1 MVSLRQPRDENIWEA
16 FVNTVS
22 GLDTDESIFMS
33 APSIVGSDA
42 WPVALLSKLRLFL
55 ASYIDRHSESS
66 QKSVEQR
73 MGTVMKD
80 FNCIFSVIQP
90 LIVEGFLREVTS
102 YYCALLICNNAG

>member
-1 MVSLRQPRDENIWEA
+1 MVSLRQPRGENIWEA

-73 MGTVMKD
+73 MGTVTKD